1 VVSLPITCAYDL
13 LRGHCMNLRQLRY
26 CVAVADSA
34 SFTKAAESQHVSQPG
49 LSQQILALEA
59 ELGGPLIERLGQG
72 IRLTPAGRAF
82 LPEAR
87 AAVLAAE
94 RAEAAARG
102 ALSSRS
108 IDLDIATL
116 RSVAVGILPQAL
128 RALYAAH
135 PDAAVSLRE
144 YRHRD
149 DLERDVQRGVADLAV
164 GPRPRRIDGPIEP
177 LGWEEFVLIG
187 GGPDPLWQ
195 RARNTRVPLE
205 VVNDR
210 RWIMFPD
217 AHGLSQLVHIACARA
232 GFTPRAAVH
241 TEQVEAAVRLA
252 AAGVGVA
259 LVPDDIVPADL
270 RDHVRRLTRP
280 VVRELTAYTRTSW
293 PPAAETFLAAL
304 RGQHWHPL
312 PRDAESIP

>member
-1 VVSLPITCAYDL
+1 
-13 LRGHCMNLRQLRY
+13 MNLRQLRY
-26 CVAVADSA
+26 CVSVADSG
-34 SFTKAAESQHVSQPG
+34 SFTKASQEQHVSQPG

-59 ELGGPLIERLGQG
+59 ELGGPLIERLGHG

-87 AAVLAAE
+87 AAVLAAA
-94 RAEAAARG
+94 RAEAAARD
-102 ALSSRS
+102 ALASRS
-108 IDLDIATL
+108 INLDIATL

-128 RALYAAH
+128 RTLYANH

-149 DLERDVQRGVADLAV
+149 DLERDVQRGIADLAV
-164 GPRPRRIDGPIEP
+164 GPRPRRLDGPVEH

-187 GGPDPLWQ
+187 GEPDPLWQ
-195 RARNTRVPLE
+195 RERNSRLSLE
-205 VVNDR
+205 TAADR

-217 AHGLSQLVHIACARA
+217 AHGLSLVVHVACARA

-259 LVPDDIVPADL
+259 LVPEDIVPADL
-270 RDHVRRLTRP
+270 SKHIRRLTRP
-280 VVRELTAYTRTSW
+280 VIRELTAYTRGSW

-304 RGQHWHPL
+304 REQRW
-312 PRDAESIP
+312 PRPPRQAEIIP